1 MEHFKPHG
9 LIIGWI
15 EIVSGQPEGG
25 SGMAKHT
32 HCAPESRENAKE
44 SAVCGM

>member
-1 MEHFKPHG
+1 MSWSDERWN
-9 LIIGWI
+9 IGWI
-15 EIVSGQPEGG
+15 EIVSGQPVGG

-44 SAVCGM
+44 SAICGM